1 MEQGYNVQIL
11 RERRK
16 ELRKRETLVENCL
29 WQSLRKNKLGVKFY
43 RQYSVRNYILDFY
56 CPSVRVAIE
65 LDGKHHEEENVKL
78 NDAGRTKFLEAQDII
93 VLRFKNEEVLKNMDV
108 VLEEIKKPL
117 VSPLLM

>member
-78 NDAGRTKFLEAQDII
+78 NDEGRTKFLEAQDII